1 MVWKASKTKIL
12 KEKSILLLIGLGS
25 FSSIL
30 IPLSS
35 LILEK
40 GKLINTCLDLGVE
53 KKVMTSTL
61 GIYIIFSILIFGVGL
76 FCDIQMYNF
85 TKETDETNNHNSTIA
100 NLIPWHRKSIS
111 SQVSGGVD
119 EKDTEVPLRATI
131 ISSVHYFV
139 TLTLLPIGE
148 LMIHFNLY
156 WMHLMITII
165 IAITPFPLLL
175 IFTIKRKKEDKSNH
189 EKNQIQPP
197 SKLQFHENYPNQSMS
212 HPLQYHDEIMIETVS
227 PIEFSFN
234 PSASKQIFKINH
246 SDGEF
251 LQELNCATLQ
261 TRDWVCDVSKPII
274 LNSKCAES
282 LPEIEC

>member
-25 FSSIL
+25 IFSIL
-30 IPLSS
+30 IPLST
-35 LILEK
+35 LIFEK
-40 GKLINTCLDLGVE
+40 GKLVNICLDSCTE
-53 KKVMTSTL
+53 KKSTTFTL

-100 NLIPWHRKSIS
+100 NLVPWHRKSSQS
-111 SQVSGGVD
+111 SQGGVD
-119 EKDTEVPLRATI
+119 EKDTEIPLRATI

-156 WMHLMITII
+156 WIYLMIII
-165 IAITPFPLLL
+165 ITAVTPFPLLL
-175 IFTIKRKKEDKSNH
+175 IFTIKRKKENQANH
-189 EKNQIQPP
+189 KKNQIQPP

-212 HPLQYHDEIMIETVS
+212 HPLQYHDEIMTKTIS

-261 TRDWVCDVSKPII
+261 TRNWVCQSSKPVVIH
-274 LNSKCAES
+274 SKHVEP

>member
-1 MVWKASKTKIL
+1 MRQKLRSSWKKSVGIL
-12 KEKSILLLIGLGS
+12 
-25 FSSIL
+25 
-30 IPLSS
+30 
-35 LILEK
+35 
-40 GKLINTCLDLGVE
+40 V
-53 KKVMTSTL
+53 
-61 GIYIIFSILIFGVGL
+61 FGVGL
-76 FCDIQMYNF
+76 FCDIKMYNF
-85 TKETDETNNHNSTIA
+85 TKETNEKANKKHNST
-100 NLIPWHRKSIS
+100 NLVPWKSVGS
-111 SQVSGGVD
+111 PGGVD

-131 ISSVHYFV
+131 ISSVHFV
-139 TLTLLPIGE
+139 LTQTLFPIGE

-175 IFTIKRKKEDKSNH
+175 ICTIKRKKEDKSNH

-246 SDGEF
+246 SNGEF

-261 TRDWVCDVSKPII
+261 TQDLGI
-274 LNSKCAES
+274 LD
-282 LPEIEC
+282 

>member
-1 MVWKASKTKIL
+1 MVWKASKVKIL

-25 FSSIL
+25 IL
-30 IPLSS
+30 PIIIPLST
-35 LILEK
+35 LIFEK
-40 GKLINTCLDLGVE
+40 GKLVNTCLDLGIEE
-53 KKVMTSTL
+53 KTTL
-61 GIYIIFSILIFGVGL
+61 FTLSINIIFGILVFGVGL
-76 FCDIQMYNF
+76 FCDIKMYNF
-85 TKETDETNNHNSTIA
+85 TKETNEKANKKHNST
-100 NLIPWHRKSIS
+100 NLVPWKSVGS
-111 SQVSGGVD
+111 PGGVD

-131 ISSVHYFV
+131 ISSVHFV
-139 TLTLLPIGE
+139 LTQTLFPIGE
-148 LMIHFNLY
+148 LMIRFNLY
-156 WMHLMITII
+156 WMYLMITII
-165 IAITPFPLLL
+165 IAVTPFPLLL
-175 IFTIKRKKEDKSNH
+175 IFTIKRKKENKANH

-246 SDGEF
+246 SHGEF

-261 TRDWVCDVSKPII
+261 TQDWVCDGSKPII

>member
-40 GKLINTCLDLGVE
+40 GKLINTCLDLGIE
-53 KKVMTSTL
+53 KKGMTSTL

-76 FCDIQMYNF
+76 FCDIQMYKF
-85 TKETDETNNHNSTIA
+85 TKETDETNKTNNHNST
-100 NLIPWHRKSIS
+100 NLVPWKSVS
-111 SQVSGGVD
+111 SKRRVD

-131 ISSVHYFV
+131 ISSVHYIV

-246 SDGEF
+246 SNGEF

-261 TRDWVCDVSKPII
+261 TQNWVCDGSKTIVI
-274 LNSKCAES
+274 NSNCEEP

>member
-12 KEKSILLLIGLGS
+12 KEKYILLLIGLGS
-25 FSSIL
+25 IFPIL
-30 IPLSS
+30 IPLSTS
-35 LILEK
+35 IFEK
-40 GKLINTCLDLGVE
+40 GKIVHTCLDLSIE
-53 KKVMTSTL
+53 KKNMMLHYITL
-61 GIYIIFSILIFGVGL
+61 GIYIIFSILTFGVGL

-85 TKETDETNNHNSTIA
+85 TKVTDETNNHNST
-100 NLIPWHRKSIS
+100 NLVPWHRKSIS
-111 SQVSGGVD
+111 SQGGVD

-156 WMHLMITII
+156 WIYLVII
-165 IAITPFPLLL
+165 IITAVTPFPLLL
-175 IFTIKRKKEDKSNH
+175 IFTIKRKKENQANH
-189 EKNQIQPP
+189 KKNQIQPP

-212 HPLQYHDEIMIETVS
+212 HPLQYHDEIMIETVC

-261 TRDWVCDVSKPII
+261 TRHWVCQSSKPNII
-274 LNSKCAES
+274 NSKFVEP

>member
-25 FSSIL
+25 IFSIL
-30 IPLSS
+30 IPIST
-35 LILEK
+35 LIFEK
-40 GKLINTCLDLGVE
+40 GKLVNTCLDLSIE
-53 KKVMTSTL
+53 KKSTTFTL
-61 GIYIIFSILIFGVGL
+61 GIYIIFSILTFGVGL

-85 TKETDETNNHNSTIA
+85 TKEKDEPYANNHNLT
-100 NLIPWHRKSIS
+100 NLVPWHRKSVS
-111 SQVSGGVD
+111 SQGGVD
-119 EKDTEVPLRATI
+119 EKDTEVPVRATI

-156 WMHLMITII
+156 WIYLII
-165 IAITPFPLLL
+165 IIITAVTPFPLLL
-175 IFTIKRKKEDKSNH
+175 IFTIKRKKENQENRK
-189 EKNQIQPP
+189 KNQIQPP

-227 PIEFSFN
+227 SIEFSFN

-261 TRDWVCDVSKPII
+261 TRDWVCDGSKPII

>member
-25 FSSIL
+25 IFSIL
-30 IPLSS
+30 IPIST
-35 LILEK
+35 LIFEK
-40 GKLINTCLDLGVE
+40 GKLVNSCLDLDIE
-53 KKVMTSTL
+53 KKAPTFIL
-61 GIYIIFSILIFGVGL
+61 GIYIIFSILTFGVGL

-85 TKETDETNNHNSTIA
+85 TKETDETNNHNLTY
-100 NLIPWHRKSIS
+100 LIPWHRKSIT
-111 SQVSGGVD
+111 SQGSGGVD

-131 ISSVHYFV
+131 ISSVHYFF

-156 WMHLMITII
+156 WIYLII
-165 IAITPFPLLL
+165 IIITAVTPFPLLL
-175 IFTIKRKKEDKSNH
+175 IFTIKRKKENQANH
-189 EKNQIQPP
+189 KKNQIQPP
-197 SKLQFHENYPNQSMS
+197 TKLQFHENYPNQSMS

-234 PSASKQIFKINH
+234 PSASKQVFKINH

-261 TRDWVCDVSKPII
+261 TPNWVCQISKPIVIYI
-274 LNSKCAES
+274 LN
-282 LPEIEC
+282 

>member
-12 KEKSILLLIGLGS
+12 KEKTILLLIGLGS
-25 FSSIL
+25 IFSIL
-30 IPLSS
+30 IPLST
-35 LILEK
+35 LIFEK
-40 GKLINTCLDLGVE
+40 GKLVNTCLDLETKG
-53 KKVMTSTL
+53 MPL
-61 GIYIIFSILIFGVGL
+61 AIYIGLCIIFSMLIFGVGL

-85 TKETDETNNHNSTIA
+85 TKEIDETNNHNST
-100 NLIPWHRKSIS
+100 NLVPWKSVS
-111 SQVSGGVD
+111 SQRRVD

-131 ISSVHYFV
+131 ISSFHYFV

-148 LMIHFNLY
+148 VMFYYNLY
-156 WMHLMITII
+156 WMYLMITTI
-165 IAITPFPLLL
+165 IAVTPFPLLL

-227 PIEFSFN
+227 SIEFSFN

-251 LQELNCATLQ
+251 LKELNCATLQ
-261 TRDWVCDVSKPII
+261 TQNWVCQSSKPII
-274 LNSKCAES
+274 LNSKCVEP